1 MHTYRKLRFLFP
13 FAIFIIS
20 FLLAGESGKISGR
33 VLDSQG
39 NVPLPGANVRITAL
53 WSGGKETPVTRSL
66 GAAADPDGRF
76 FILNIPPGTYSLEA
90 SFLGYK
96 NSRTEKIEVS
106 VDRTTTADFQLISEA
121 IPMEAVVA
129 TAERQGI
136 VKDRTSS
143 AVHVSSEE
151 IQVLPVE
158 TFTDV
163 VTLQAGVTVDAGG
176 GLHIRGGRTS
186 EIQYYVDGIALSNP
200 FSNSL
205 AVPVENNAIQQLQVI
220 SGTFNAEYGE
230 ALSGII
236 NIVTKEG
243 GEQYSGGLSVYGG
256 DYVTNNPVFFHLQK
270 HELRQQYLEGNVS
283 GPVPVIPNVSFF
295 VSGRLSDE
303 QNQFYGERLYNIR
316 DSSAINSA
324 DTSEWYVEKSGD
336 RTVVAMSPFI
346 NRSWQSKITFMPD
359 ALLKISYAFSGNSSE
374 GKGYNHQFKYNPDF
388 LPTTFSTSS
397 NHSLKLNHTLDPS
410 TFYLL
415 TLSYYHDESKSY
427 VFADPFDPRYAAAY
441 GRGVTPSDVFS
452 TGGVSSGRSERK
464 SDTWAAR
471 LDLSS
476 QVTNAHLMKGGV
488 EARFNDMFIESYG
501 LIVDPNRYGDYLP
514 RIPPLTSVDHDRY
527 RKFPYQLAGYVQDKI
542 EIDDLIIN
550 VGFRYDYFDAQSL
563 VPTNFSDPG
572 NVLYPRPSSL
582 AYTKAKPKSQIS
594 PRFGFAFPI
603 TESGVI
609 HASYGQFFQIPPMS
623 SLYVNPDFKMVSG
636 LFNSFIGNADLEPQR
651 SVMYELGLQ
660 QQIFEQVNIDVTAFY
675 RDVRHLLGS
684 KLYET
689 YVSGQRYGRYYNVD
703 YGSVKG
709 VTLSVSMRPSAASLV
724 SANVDYTY
732 SVAEGNG
739 SDPLQAFND
748 ARGNDESTKMLVP
761 LAWDIRHNI
770 ASTMTVSDRIWGASI
785 VATYKTGF
793 PFTPG
798 SFVELRNS
806 DRGLDSYNI
815 NVNLFRNFILGDLRC
830 QLFLKVENL
839 TDTYTNDSVP
849 KIDPRDEQNH
859 AANNLQLLNTLYEYR
874 NNPAAYPAPRLVK
887 AGVRLEY

>member
-1 MHTYRKLRFLFP
+1 MRTIRYLLLFSS
-13 FAIFIIS
+13 I
-20 FLLAGESGKISGR
+20 LLLNSLLTAGETGKLSGR
-33 VLDSQG
+33 VLDSQ
-39 NVPLPGANVRITAL
+39 NNTALPGANVRIVGQ
-53 WSGGKETPVTRSL
+53 WSGGREQPVTRSL
-66 GAAADPDGRF
+66 GGAADPEGRF
-76 FILNIPPGTYSLEA
+76 FILNIQPGVYTVEA

-96 NSRTEKIEVS
+96 NGKTEKVEVF
-106 VDRTTTADFQLISEA
+106 VDRTTNADFKLISDA

-136 VKDRTSS
+136 VKDRTSA
-143 AVHVSSEE
+143 AVQVSSDE

-186 EIQYYVDGIALSNP
+186 EIQYYVDGIAMANP

-243 GEQYSGGLSVYGG
+243 GEHYNGGIALYGG
-256 DYVTNNPVFFHLQK
+256 DYFTDNKVFYGLEK
-270 HELRQQYLEGNVS
+270 HEFRQKYLEANLS
-283 GPVPVIPNVSFF
+283 GPIPLLSSVSFF
-295 VSGRLSDE
+295 VSGRMSDE
-303 QNQFYGERLYNIR
+303 QNQFNGKRIYNTM
-316 DSSAINSA
+316 DSSAVNTT
-324 DTSEWYVEKSGD
+324 DTAGWSIHRTGD
-336 RTVVAMSPFI
+336 GAIVAMSPFT
-346 NRSWQSKITFMPD
+346 NSSWQSKLTWLPD
-359 ALLKISYAFSGNSSE
+359 AMLKVSYTFSGNHSE
-374 GKGYNHQFKYNPDF
+374 GRGYDHLFKYNPDY
-388 LPTTFSTSS
+388 LPTTYGNSV

-415 TLSYYHDESKSY
+415 TVSYYHDASATY
-427 VFADPFDPRYAAAY
+427 NYANPFDPRYAAAY
-441 GRGVTPSDVFS
+441 GRGIVPSNVFS
-452 TGGVSSGRSERK
+452 TGGVNSGRSERR
-464 SDTWAAR
+464 SNTWAAR
-471 LDLSS
+471 FDLSS
-476 QVTNAHLMKGGV
+476 QVTNAHLLKGGF
-488 EARFNDMFIESYG
+488 EARFNDMFTESYG
-501 LIVDPNRYGDYLP
+501 LIVDPNRYGDYVP

-527 RKFPYQLAGYVQDKI
+527 RKYPYQLAAYVQDKI

-550 VGFRYDYFDAQSL
+550 LGVRYDYFDAQSV

-572 NVLYPRPSSL
+572 NVLYPRPYNQ
-582 AYTKAKPKSQIS
+582 AYVAAKPKSQVS

-603 TESGVI
+603 TEKGVI

-660 QQIFEQVNIDVTAFY
+660 QMLFEDVNMDVTAFY

-709 VTLSVSMRPSAASLV
+709 VTLSVSLIPSSARIV

-748 ARGNDESTKMLVP
+748 AKGNDESTKMLVP
-761 LAWDIRHNI
+761 LAWDVRHTI
-770 ASTMTVSDRIWGASI
+770 ASTLTIADREWGASI
-785 VATYKTGF
+785 VTTYKTGF

-798 SFVELRNS
+798 TFVELRNA
-806 DRGLDSYNI
+806 DRSLGSYNV
-815 NVNLFRNFILGDLRC
+815 NVNLFRNVMLGDLRC
-830 QLFLKVENL
+830 QLFVKVENL
-839 TDTYTNDSVP
+839 TDTYTNDAIP

-859 AANNLQLLNTLYEYR
+859 AANNLQLLNTLSEFR
-874 NNPAAYPAPRLVK
+874 NDPSAYPAPRLVK
-887 AGVRLEY
+887 AGVRLEF